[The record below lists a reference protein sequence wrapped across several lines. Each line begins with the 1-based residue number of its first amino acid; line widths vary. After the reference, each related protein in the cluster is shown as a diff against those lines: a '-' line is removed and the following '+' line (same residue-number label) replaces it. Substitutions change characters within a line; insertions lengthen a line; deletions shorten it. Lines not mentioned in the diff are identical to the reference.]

1 MVYRQQIKCIFLKK
15 NSGADL
21 RPSGRVLRN
30 DLEPGSNQV
39 FDYVLLL
46 YVTRIVGRR
55 QLGAQ
60 SRPDPIPTRLIPTGP
75 DPEYRTIVTSFLIT
89 QVWPP
94 WAKSEQLFGFYSAQ
108 RILLLDPEQKKLQQV
123 LEFL

>member
-1 MVYRQQIKCIFLKK
+1 MHFLEK

-21 RPSGRVLRN
+21 LLSGSVLRN

-60 SRPDPIPTRLIPTGP
+60 SRPDPIPTRPAPIKKGRPEGRPKFMKGLGAIP
-75 DPEYRTIVTSFLIT
+75 
-89 QVWPP
+89 
-94 WAKSEQLFGFYSAQ
+94 
-108 RILLLDPEQKKLQQV
+108 
-123 LEFL
+123 